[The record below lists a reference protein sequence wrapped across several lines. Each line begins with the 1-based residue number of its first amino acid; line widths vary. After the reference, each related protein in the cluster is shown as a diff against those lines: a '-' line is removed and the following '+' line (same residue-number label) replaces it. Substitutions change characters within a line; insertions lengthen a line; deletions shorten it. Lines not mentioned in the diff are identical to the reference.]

1 MADFDKRRRFP
12 RLDIAEEMH
21 AYDQNGNL
29 LGLISQIGGGG
40 INLEAASESL
50 AESLQLGSR
59 LRIKIVESDSQN
71 VHTVD
76 VIVRNREG
84 RNIGLQ
90 FAGELD

>member
-12 RLDIAEEMH
+12 RIDIVEEMR

-29 LGLISQIGGGG
+29 LGTISQIGGGG
-40 INLEAASESL
+40 INLEAASAEIEQSL
-50 AESLQLGSR
+50 HAGAR